1 MTDQQLLAIASG
13 LHAFADALTRGLG
26 DGTVAAPLKPA
37 GTVASPP
44 KPVASPPLPVPAPKT
59 TVMLPPMPISP
70 SAAVAP
76 PVVIPKPTPVSTG
89 TEQTLGNLI
98 AEVQPLAMAMVAK
111 CGMTPWQAMLRTH
124 LPNITKIREATDIP
138 GLQALQAALIAR
150 LSSDEV

>member
-13 LHAFADALTRGLG
+13 LQAFADALTRGLG

-44 KPVASPPLPVPAPKT
+44 KPAAVASPPLPVPAPKPVT
-59 TVMLPPMPISP
+59 PPP
-70 SAAVAP
+70 AAVAP
-76 PVVIPKPTPVSTG
+76 PVALPVVIPKPTPVSAG